1 MRVNCVKLILG
12 TWPTNH
18 IKSTLLEQ
26 TSVKKNCLFMRLVV
40 VTAECKTAVTQI
52 QERSFKIQ
60 KYEIILHFG
69 PMHMF

>member
-1 MRVNCVKLILG
+1 
-12 TWPTNH
+12 
-18 IKSTLLEQ
+18 
-26 TSVKKNCLFMRLVV
+26 MRLVV
-40 VTAECKTAVTQI
+40 VPAECKTAVTQI